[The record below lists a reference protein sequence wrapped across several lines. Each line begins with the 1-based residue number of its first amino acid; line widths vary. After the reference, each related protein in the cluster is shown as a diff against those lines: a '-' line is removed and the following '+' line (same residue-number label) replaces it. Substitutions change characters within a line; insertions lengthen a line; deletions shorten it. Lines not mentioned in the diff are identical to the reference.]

1 MAPNIREKIEKEIQQ
16 FEHELTVELPA
27 ELKRAVALGDLSE
40 NAEYHMAKQRQEE
53 TEAAIK
59 RIRERRKNAP
69 KVSIEELIAWKN
81 EGRI

>member
-1 MAPNIREKIEKEIQQ
+1 MKRQKPKR
-16 FEHELTVELPA
+16 LPA
-27 ELKRAVALGDLSE
+27 EFSA
-40 NAEYHMAKQRQEE
+40 QRQKE